1 MAAMNTGIDT
11 AALPGVGPYGRLAE
25 AYAIAGV
32 PTFPV
37 CPRTKKPLVRNFDGR
52 PPGLEAVKDW
62 AKRHPHANIGFAT
75 RRARVV
81 VLDADDAE
89 AIEAFA
95 NRTSAPALR
104 TFTPKGEHWFF
115 ADPQSCRKG
124 GNRPTAMAYDLKGAK
139 GGDFVIMPGS
149 VSANGVY
156 RLDDGEERDLPGLV
170 AERLRRLTP
179 LSDAAYASL
188 MGPGKDKAN
197 PAAPR
202 ASLVRLSG
210 QTFPVG
216 HRNHAVFAYA
226 RAECRAVRRAFT
238 DEDGGAELLAR
249 TLAFNAQSCVP
260 PLEESE
266 ARRAADSAWRWD
278 LKHMRRQPAARLRR
292 VRESLIE
299 HPGDARAVVLL
310 LHLSQTTPAG
320 VDQSLTPSHLS
331 QAGLIPNWTKR
342 DYGVAIAGLVRS
354 QRLRV
359 MEPPRRGR
367 GQVGVYRLVA
377 PLPTPVDIV
386 QLCRQ
391 LGGDADAV
399 ALYALLVE
407 QWGLDAA
414 AELSLR
420 GMCANRRGPF
430 GIWDERRLRRAR
442 DTLVSACLLEPQPQP
457 RRGRWA
463 PRAVFLVRSQDVP
476 DVPKITGNAPEESHR
491 PPRVREPVSSPSRG
505 NQRSP
510 IHPDSVVIERLEGS
524 R

>member
-1 MAAMNTGIDT
+1 MAAMNTGINT

-25 AYAIAGV
+25 AYAVAGI

-37 CPRTKKPLVRNFDGR
+37 CPYTKKPLVRAFDR
-52 PPGLEAVKDW
+52 HPPSLDTVKDW
-62 AKRHPHANIGFAT
+62 AQRHPHANIGFAT

-89 AIEAFA
+89 AIKAFA
-95 NRTSAPALR
+95 TRIGPPALR

-115 ADPQSCRKG
+115 ADPQSRRKG
-124 GNRPTAMAYDLKGAK
+124 ANRPTDLAYDLKGAK
-139 GGDFVIMPGS
+139 GGDFVILPGS
-149 VSANGVY
+149 VSAKGVY

-179 LSDAAYASL
+179 LSDTGYAAL
-188 MGPGKDKAN
+188 MGPGKEKAD

-202 ASLVRLSG
+202 APLVRLWG
-210 QTFPVG
+210 QTVPEG
-216 HRNHAVFAYA
+216 QRNHTVFAYA
-226 RAECRAVRRAFT
+226 RAECRAVRRAFS

-249 TLAFNAQSCVP
+249 TLAFNTTSCIP

-266 ARRAADSAWRWD
+266 ARRAAASAWSWD
-278 LKHMRRQPAARLRR
+278 LKHMKRQPPARLRR

-299 HPGDARAVVLL
+299 HPSDARAVVLL
-310 LHLSQTTPAG
+310 LHLSQTTLAG
-320 VDQSLTPSHLS
+320 VDQTLAPSHLC

-367 GQVGVYRLVA
+367 GRVGAYRVVA
-377 PLPTPVDIV
+377 PLPAPVNIV
-386 QLCRQ
+386 ELCRQ
-391 LGGDADAV
+391 LGGEADAV
-399 ALYALLVE
+399 VLYALLVE

-420 GMCANRRGPF
+420 GMCAHRRGPF
-430 GIWDERRLRRAR
+430 GAWDERRLRRAR
-442 DTLVSACLLEPQPQP
+442 DTLVSAQLLKPQPQP

-476 DVPKITGNAPEESHR
+476 DVPKITGNVPEESHR
-491 PPRVREPVSSPSRG
+491 PPRLRGPFTSPHSNPQPAPIQPDVAIEHLEVSP
-505 NQRSP
+505 
-510 IHPDSVVIERLEGS
+510 
-524 R
+524 